1 VTQSMIFVATNLATY
16 GIDFKTHQIVFSY
29 PLTGRLA
36 LSHNGILYIQGVGP
50 LAAIN
55 VK

>member
-1 VTQSMIFVATNLATY
+1 VATNLATY
-16 GIDFKTHQIVFSY
+16 GIDVQTHRLVFSY
-29 PLTGRLA
+29 PLPGRLA

-50 LAAIN
+50 LTAIN